1 LFINFFVLFSI
12 ISVTFVLLQTRLLN
26 ILYLILIGFVAGILN
41 TLAGGGSMLTLP
53 LLIFMGLP
61 PNIANGT
68 NRVAIFIQNIF
79 GTAGYKSKG
88 MHTYPFS
95 IYFGISALVGA
106 IIGAKFAIDIKGET
120 FNKIL
125 AVVMLVVMAFVVY
138 KPKFHTEIQ
147 ERLTGKYLWYG
158 IIAFFFI
165 GVYGGFI
172 QAGTGFFIL
181 LALTSINRMSLLRSN
196 VTKTAV
202 ILIYTASALIT
213 FAYYGKVNWTY
224 GLSLALG
231 GATGAWLSSRW
242 AVKKGDGFIRIFL
255 IVVVLIMS
263 VKLWF
268 F

>member
-1 LFINFFVLFSI
+1 LEFV
-12 ISVTFVLLQTRLLN
+12 
-26 ILYLILIGFVAGILN
+26 YLILIGFVAGILN

-53 LLIFMGLP
+53 ILIFMGLP

-95 IYFGISALVGA
+95 IYFGISALLGA
-106 IIGAKFAIDIKGET
+106 VIGAKFAVDIKGET

-125 AVVMLVVMAFVVY
+125 AIVMLLVMGLVVY
-138 KPKFHTEIQ
+138 KPQKKINIE
-147 ERLTGKYLWYG
+147 ERLKGKYLWYG

-165 GVYGGFI
+165 GIYGGFI

-181 LALTSINRMSLLRSN
+181 LALTHINHYSLLKSN
-196 VTKTAV
+196 ITKTAV

-213 FAYYGKVNWTY
+213 FAYYGKVNWEY

-231 GATGAWLSSRW
+231 GATGAWFSSRW
-242 AVKKGDGFIRIFL
+242 AVNKGDKAIRVLLI
-255 IVVVLIMS
+255 IVVAVMS
-263 VKLWF
+263 IKLWF

>member
-1 LFINFFVLFSI
+1 MEYV
-12 ISVTFVLLQTRLLN
+12 
-26 ILYLILIGFVAGILN
+26 YLILIGFVAGILN

-53 LLIFMGLP
+53 ILIFMGLP

-95 IYFGISALVGA
+95 IYFGISALLGA
-106 IIGAKFAIDIKGET
+106 VIGAKFAVDIKGET

-125 AVVMLVVMAFVVY
+125 AIVMLLVMGLVVY
-138 KPKFHTEIQ
+138 KPQKKINIE
-147 ERLTGKYLWYG
+147 ERLKGKYLWYG

-165 GVYGGFI
+165 GIYGGFI

-181 LALTSINRMSLLRSN
+181 LALTHINHYSLLKSN
-196 VTKTAV
+196 ITKTAV

-213 FAYYGKVNWTY
+213 FAYYGKVNWEY

-231 GATGAWLSSRW
+231 GATGAWFSSRW
-242 AVKKGDGFIRIFL
+242 AVNKGDKAIRVLLI
-255 IVVVLIMS
+255 IVVAVMS
-263 VKLWF
+263 IKLWF

>member
-1 LFINFFVLFSI
+1 LEYV
-12 ISVTFVLLQTRLLN
+12 
-26 ILYLILIGFVAGILN
+26 YLILIGFVAGILN

-53 LLIFMGLP
+53 ILIFMGLP

-95 IYFGISALVGA
+95 IYFGISALLGA
-106 IIGAKFAIDIKGET
+106 VIGAKFAVDIKGET

-125 AVVMLVVMAFVVY
+125 AIVMLLVMGLVVY
-138 KPKFHTEIQ
+138 KPQKKINIE
-147 ERLTGKYLWYG
+147 ERLKGKYLWYG

-165 GVYGGFI
+165 GIYGGFI

-181 LALTSINRMSLLRSN
+181 LALTHINHYSLLKSN
-196 VTKTAV
+196 ITKTAV

-213 FAYYGKVNWTY
+213 FAYYGKVNWEY

-231 GATGAWLSSRW
+231 GATGAWFSSRW
-242 AVKKGDGFIRIFL
+242 AVNKGDKAIRVLLI
-255 IVVVLIMS
+255 IVVAVMS
-263 VKLWF
+263 IKLWF

>member
-1 LFINFFVLFSI
+1 
-12 ISVTFVLLQTRLLN
+12 
-26 ILYLILIGFVAGILN
+26 
-41 TLAGGGSMLTLP
+41 MLSLP

-88 MHTYPFS
+88 VHTYPYS
-95 IYFGISALVGA
+95 IYFGLSALAGA
-106 IIGAKFAIDIKGET
+106 VIGARFAVHIKGET

-125 AVVMLVVMAFVVY
+125 AVVMLIVIFFVVY
-138 KPKFHTEIQ
+138 KPKYYEGMQ
-147 ERLTGKYLWYG
+147 ERLSGKYLWFG
-158 IIAFFFI
+158 ILAFFFI
-165 GVYGGFI
+165 GIYGGFI

-181 LALTSINRMSLLRSN
+181 LALTGINRMRLLRSN

-202 ILIYTASALIT
+202 ILIYTSSALFT

-231 GATGAWLSSRW
+231 GATGAWFSSRW
-242 AVKKGDGFIRIFL
+242 AVKKGDGFIRVFL